1 MRQLDQPARR
11 LTIIVLALAVAICAF
26 GILVWRF
33 PVAEMFM
40 AGSDRRSRDPRR
52 PTCDHDHRLAVGVQR
67 MARRKAI
74 VRHLPSVETLGS
86 VTVICTDKTG
96 TLTSNEMTIQ
106 TIVTAEG
113 TFTVTGVGYA
123 PEGAVLKDGEPAVG
137 ERAIPSS
144 SSHAPACSATR
155 PASREVMTVGMSP
168 ATRPKGHCSRS
179 P

>member
-1 MRQLDQPARR
+1 MAGVG
-11 LTIIVLALAVAICAF
+11 IAVAAIPEGLPA
-26 GILVWRF
+26 IMTI
-33 PVAEMFM
+33 A
-40 AGSDRRSRDPRR
+40 
-52 PTCDHDHRLAVGVQR
+52 LAVGVQR

-106 TIVTAEG
+106 TIATAEG

-123 PEGAVLKDGEPAVG
+123 PEGAVLKDGEPAGG
-137 ERAIPSS
+137 EARYPSS

-155 PASREVMTVGMSP
+155 PALRATMAVGASP
-168 ATRPKGHCSRS
+168 ATQPKGTAHARHEAEPRS
-179 P
+179 GRRSNSPSSDCHDPVRIRASVHGEPEPVR